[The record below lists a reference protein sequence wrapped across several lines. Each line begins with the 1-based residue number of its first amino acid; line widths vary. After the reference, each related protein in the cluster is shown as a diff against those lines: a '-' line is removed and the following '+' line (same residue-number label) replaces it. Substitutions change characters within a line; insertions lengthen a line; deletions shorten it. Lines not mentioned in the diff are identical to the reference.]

1 MRNSILACHNSI
13 FFCDHTWDSRPTLRS
28 DNIFQKLILSTPNR
42 PLTCVS
48 AIKQPFTM
56 RINSARKESI
66 KITKFSINFRIS
78 NHLSEL
84 AGPNSFGD
92 PLKLGTYDCK
102 SLQKWSIT
110 LITAKVI
117 FKVDSVYKIEMQMTR
132 NLRGSKLYLTY
143 LWHESWTHR
152 REART

>member
-1 MRNSILACHNSI
+1 MSESRVAELWAYDKLTRMLCSAFEVTQITNLQQYRLTINLQSKVIGWSLFRFPHDISMRNSILACHNSI

-56 RINSARKESI
+56 RVNSARKESI

-78 NHLSEL
+78 NHL
-84 AGPNSFGD
+84 
-92 PLKLGTYDCK
+92 
-102 SLQKWSIT
+102 
-110 LITAKVI
+110 
-117 FKVDSVYKIEMQMTR
+117 
-132 NLRGSKLYLTY
+132 
-143 LWHESWTHR
+143 
-152 REART
+152 